1 MKSSDPIEKDMVA
14 RKKEERIVDAEINK
28 RSTGLV
34 LSNNNQPVMP
44 WSKTRQ
50 LDRMRQ
56 GLPAKLQP
64 VLALVPTH
72 VGTARPRHRSAC
84 MPSDGGCG
92 GAHPIGINT
101 GTGRTTA
108 HNTHVGGNAPN
119 YGTGGTCN

>member
-1 MKSSDPIEKDMVA
+1 MPRS
-14 RKKEERIVDAEINK
+14 IN
-28 RSTGLV
+28 
-34 LSNNNQPVMP
+34 PVMP

-119 YGTGGTCN
+119 YGTDYVASSLYYFLSAQSDLERPVPPPSNLDGTMKY

>member
-34 LSNNNQPVMP
+34 LRAADWNSP
-44 WSKTRQ
+44 
-50 LDRMRQ
+50 D
-56 GLPAKLQP
+56 
-64 VLALVPTH
+64 